1 MRKITFFVLTVSLM
15 PHRERPTL
23 RHSSSKTM
31 PAEMIRKL
39 GVHVNTSFRKPTDDD
54 VTRGGRIYGVS
65 VGLSPGETNG
75 WRYPIGL
82 TMFSEKLLGPSG
94 APFALLRARALMAGV
109 GYGWHFGKLSTGAQL
124 QGGFSVNR
132 VQPEGDPLGAFNLS
146 NGEVFVDVKNAFLL
160 RPQVKAEYYLT
171 RKLTLRVSGDYVFM
185 RPDIA
190 VQIPGASI
198 SDRWDASNFHAN
210 VGIGVYPF
218 HK

>member
-1 MRKITFFVLTVSLM
+1 MRKLTLVLLTASLIAS
-15 PHRERPTL
+15 PYAAHAQ
-23 RHSSSKTM
+23 SQFIKDNA
-31 PAEMIRKL
+31 AEMIRKV

-94 APFALLRARALMAGV
+94 APFALLRARAIMAGV

-132 VQPEGDPLGAFNLS
+132 VQAEGDPLGAFNLS
-146 NGEVFVDVKNAFLL
+146 GGDVFVDVKNAFLL

-171 RKLTLRVSGDYVFM
+171 RKLTLRASADYVLT
-185 RPDIA
+185 RPDIT
-190 VQIPGASI
+190 VHIPGGSI
-198 SDRWDASNFHAN
+198 SDRWDASHFHAN

>member
-1 MRKITFFVLTVSLM
+1 MRRITFFLFVTSLIGATLTANAQSQFIRDHAGEVM
-15 PHRERPTL
+15 
-23 RHSSSKTM
+23 SKV
-31 PAEMIRKL
+31 

-54 VTRGGRIYGVS
+54 VTRGGRIYGLS

-82 TMFSEKLLGPSG
+82 TMFSERLHGSSG
-94 APFALLRARALMAGV
+94 APFALLRSRAIMAGV

-132 VQPEGDPLGAFNLS
+132 VRPEGDPLTAFGLS
-146 NGEVFVDVKNAFLL
+146 TGDVFVDVQNAFLL

-171 RKLTLRVSGDYVFM
+171 RKFTLRVSGDYVFT
-185 RPDIA
+185 RPDIT
-190 VQIPGASI
+190 VRIPGSSI
-198 SDRWDASNFHAN
+198 NDRWDASNFHAN